1 MNVDH
6 DGETTLCPECR
17 DKVETR
23 LARLLA
29 MEKLAYSSMTLL
41 RPGDTGFSHLQ
52 EEIVAC
58 LELLGWTD
66 EEDDDDDL
74 TAQPIYN

>member
-1 MNVDH
+1 MDH
-6 DGETTLCPECR
+6 EEEATLCPECR

-23 LARLLA
+23 LARLLT
-29 MEKLAYSSMTLL
+29 MEKFAYSSMTSL
-41 RPGDTGFSHLQ
+41 RPGDVGFPHLQ
-52 EEIVAC
+52 DEIETC

-74 TAQPIYN
+74 MAQPIYN